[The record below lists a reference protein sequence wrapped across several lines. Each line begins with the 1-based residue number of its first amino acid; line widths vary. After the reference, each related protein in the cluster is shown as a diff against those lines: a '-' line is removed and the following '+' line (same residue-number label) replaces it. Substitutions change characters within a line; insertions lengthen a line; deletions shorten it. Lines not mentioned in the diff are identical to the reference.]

1 MAAAVALAS
10 PLGARFERS
19 VLRGIYPGRA
29 NEVDRCLNS
38 KGVRRHRRH
47 YYDTATMRT
56 TCAATVPPQP
66 TPCHSTTHHTLL
78 AEHAPHHTQV
88 TPLTCSPS
96 PAPPHLHPLT
106 CTLSPAPP
114 HLRPLTWGRYVTQLT
129 GGAAT
134 NDLLFSFNNPSVAEV
149 GLDAML

>member
-1 MAAAVALAS
+1 MAAAVAVAS

-38 KGVRRHRRH
+38 KGVRRHSRH

-66 TPCHSTTHHTLL
+66 TPCHSTTHHTLV

-88 TPLTCSPS
+88 TPLTC
-96 PAPPHLHPLT
+96 
-106 CTLSPAPP
+106 TLSPAPS
-114 HLRPLTWGRYVTQLT
+114 HLWQICDAADGRCGDERPAVH
-129 GGAAT
+129 
-134 NDLLFSFNNPSVAEV
+134 F
-149 GLDAML
+149 